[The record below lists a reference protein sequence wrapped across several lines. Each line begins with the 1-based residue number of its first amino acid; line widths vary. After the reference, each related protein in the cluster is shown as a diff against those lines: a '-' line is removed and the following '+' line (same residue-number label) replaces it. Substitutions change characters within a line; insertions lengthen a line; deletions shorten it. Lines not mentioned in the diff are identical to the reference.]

1 MALLPSSFFSSVEQ
15 IPGLP
20 RKLRWYMVLIVTLSA
35 MNYPDEIPNAW
46 QHFTKHYLARLEPEE
61 RLIAARKIR
70 EALTKSVGIV
80 GAAKT
85 GTSIRLLSTVTP
97 DELKD
102 QESFRDKEDASTA
115 SARGKVLHTKI
126 YGRNPL
132 FNPQAT
138 VDASPDY
145 AFVIRGIAAQFSS
158 LLRILLI
165 GSLSRLGVLT
175 SHEPDLFYGRIF
187 SFDEIL
193 DDVETGHIIISALIG
208 IDCHPQMKHH
218 MIGLLINGQSREDI
232 EQTRSLCYGVAD
244 LLGVK
249 FRHPK
254 GQIPEVPVASEG

>member
-145 AFVIRGIAAQFSS
+145 AFVIR
-158 LLRILLI
+158 
-165 GSLSRLGVLT
+165 
-175 SHEPDLFYGRIF
+175 DLFYGRIF